1 MKLLIKSGIAIS
13 LLAIASSVAYAEY
26 PEKGIRLVVPF
37 APGGSATTSARL
49 FADEL
54 SKELNQKIYI
64 ENKGGASGAI
74 GASFVANANPDGY
87 TLLYS
92 SAGMMTVNPAL
103 FGEKLSYKV
112 SQLAPIS
119 LTSTFASALFTDK
132 DFPAKELNDLLS
144 YAKANPGTVTFGS
157 AGPGSS
163 GHLWGELLKNR
174 ANIDIQ
180 HIPYKGTAPALIDVI
195 GGRITFVVDAAVAG
209 QEQLKAGNLRALAVT
224 SSKRINTLPDTPTFA
239 ELGLKGFEPLSWYGV
254 FAPAGTPAEVIEK
267 LNAAV
272 KTVAE
277 SSKYKDGLHTLGM
290 DAASSTSSELGERI
304 TNDSKLWTTVIKTAD
319 IVVQ

>member
-1 MKLLIKSGIAIS
+1 MKLIAHFWFGI
-13 LLAIASSVAYAEY
+13 LVAIASSVAYAEY

-112 SQLAPIS
+112 SQLTPIS
-119 LTSTFASALFTDK
+119 LTSTFASVLFTDK
-132 DFPAKELNDLLS
+132 DFPAKDLNELLS

-180 HIPYKGTAPALIDVI
+180 HVPYKGTAPALIDVI

-224 SSKRINTLPDTPTFA
+224 SGKRINTLPDTPTFA

-277 SSKYKDGLHTLGM
+277 SSKYKDGLQTLGM
-290 DAASSTSSELGERI
+290 DAASSTSGELGERI
-304 TNDSKLWTTVIKTAD
+304 ASDSKLWTTVIKTAD

>member
-1 MKLLIKSGIAIS
+1 MRLIAHFWFGI
-13 LLAIASSVAYAEY
+13 LVAIASSVAYAEY

-112 SQLAPIS
+112 SQLTPIS
-119 LTSTFASALFTDK
+119 LTSTFASVLFTDK
-132 DFPAKELNDLLS
+132 DFPAKDLNELLS

-180 HIPYKGTAPALIDVI
+180 HVPYKGTAPALIDVI

-224 SSKRINTLPDTPTFA
+224 SGKRINTLPDTPTFA

-277 SSKYKDGLHTLGM
+277 SSKYKDGLQTLGM
-290 DAASSTSSELGERI
+290 DAASSTSGELGERI
-304 TNDSKLWTTVIKTAD
+304 ASDSKLWTTVIKTAD

>member
-1 MKLLIKSGIAIS
+1 MRLIAHFWFGI
-13 LLAIASSVAYAEY
+13 LVAIASSVAYAEY

-119 LTSTFASALFTDK
+119 LTSTFASVLFTDK
-132 DFPAKELNDLLS
+132 DFPAKDLNELLS

-180 HIPYKGTAPALIDVI
+180 HVPYKGTAPALIDVI

-224 SSKRINTLPDTPTFA
+224 SGKRINTLPDTPTFA

-277 SSKYKDGLHTLGM
+277 SSKYKDGLQTLGM
-290 DAASSTSSELGERI
+290 DAASSTSGELGERI
-304 TNDSKLWTTVIKTAD
+304 ASDSKLWTTVIKTAD

>member
-1 MKLLIKSGIAIS
+1 MKLIAHFWFGI
-13 LLAIASSVAYAEY
+13 LVAIASSVAYAEY

-119 LTSTFASALFTDK
+119 LTSTFASVLFTDK
-132 DFPAKELNDLLS
+132 DFPAKDLNELLS

-180 HIPYKGTAPALIDVI
+180 HVPYKGTAPALIDVI

-224 SSKRINTLPDTPTFA
+224 SGKRINTLPDTPTFA

-277 SSKYKDGLHTLGM
+277 SSKYKDGLQTLGM
-290 DAASSTSSELGERI
+290 DAASSTSGELSERI
-304 TNDSKLWTTVIKTAD
+304 ANDSKLWTTVIKTAD